1 MPTDDSLLIIDK
13 NDKTLF
19 KLDTVNLS
27 NVYASMQDAHESHDI
42 MEKEAKGFLKTD
54 RQESTLR
61 EISEC
66 EYEIKVESLWRY
78 LQVNYTISRITNF
91 DSHRSSETTPVYHD
105 FKHRG
110 NPHKIPY
117 KVTAFLT
124 HKEGNNRL
132 VVSFMPYDGKNIDVR
147 FIFDATKIKSEELW
161 NEIDNF
167 FYTEGLLKGERFTP
181 KYDFLE
187 MEEYNWDNIIISTH
201 NQKLMQRNVVDFIN
215 HTQVYAEH
223 GVKTS
228 RGLILCG
235 PPGTGKT
242 LSCKV
247 VMNQVDATCIYVSRD
262 SVEEIGDITRLYKL
276 ARKLAPTLVIIE
288 DIDTLGGITRL
299 DADHPLLGEF
309 LNALDGVEANEGVIT
324 IATTNY
330 SNKLDWAIA
339 DRPGRF
345 DVRIDLGYPDA
356 DIRKGI
362 IEQYLES
369 FTTDKINIK
378 SLVKNTD
385 GLSGAYLQ
393 EIVRLAFMKSLEIV
407 EYDATKAII
416 KNDYLVAACGGV
428 LKQREKT
435 KKELAIYN
443 EDSGEADG
451 HYYG

>member
-1 MPTDDSLLIIDK
+1 MPTDESLLINDK
-13 NDKTLF
+13 NDKPLF
-19 KLDTVNLS
+19 KLNTANLS
-27 NVYASMQDAHESHDI
+27 SVYAAMQEAHESYDI
-42 MEKEAKGFLKTD
+42 MDKEATEFLKTD

-61 EISEC
+61 EISEF
-66 EYEIKVESLWRY
+66 EYEVKVESLWRY
-78 LQVNYTISRITNF
+78 LRLNYTISRITNF
-91 DSHRSSETTPVYHD
+91 DLHRSSETTPVYHD

-110 NPHKIPY
+110 KPHKIPY
-117 KVTAFLT
+117 KMTAFLT
-124 HKEGNNRL
+124 EKQGDNRL
-132 VVSFMPYDGKNIDVR
+132 VVSFLPFDGKNLDVR
-147 FIFDATKIKSEELW
+147 FMFDATEIKSEELW
-161 NEIDNF
+161 NDIDNF
-167 FYTEGLLKGERFTP
+167 FYTEGLLKGERFTA

-187 MEEYNWDNIIISTH
+187 MEEYNWDSIIASDA
-201 NQKLMQRNVVDFIN
+201 NRKLMQRNVVDFIN

-228 RGLILCG
+228 RGLIVCG

-247 VMNQVDATCIYVSRD
+247 VMNQVDATCIYVARD
-262 SVEEIGDITRLYKL
+262 SVEDIGDIGRIYKL

-345 DVRIDLGYPDA
+345 DIRIDLGYPDA
-356 DIRKGI
+356 DIRRGI
-362 IEQYLES
+362 IQQYLES
-369 FTTDKINIK
+369 FTTDKINID

-393 EIVRLAFMKSLEIV
+393 EIVRLAFMKALELV
-407 EYDATKAII
+407 EYDPTKAII

-435 KKELAIYN
+435 KNELAIYN
-443 EDSGEADG
+443 DDATDDASI
-451 HYYG
+451 YG

>member
-1 MPTDDSLLIIDK
+1 MPTDESLLINDK
-13 NDKTLF
+13 NDKPLF
-19 KLDTVNLS
+19 KLNTVNLS
-27 NVYASMQDAHESHDI
+27 NVYAAMQDAHESYDI
-42 MEKEAKGFLKTD
+42 MDKEATEFLKTD

-61 EISEC
+61 EISEF
-66 EYEIKVESLWRY
+66 EYEVKVESLWRY
-78 LQVNYTISRITNF
+78 LRLNYTISRITNF
-91 DSHRSSETTPVYHD
+91 DLHRSSETTPVYHD

-110 NPHKIPY
+110 KPLKIPY

-124 HKEGNNRL
+124 HKEVDNRL

-147 FIFDATKIKSEELW
+147 FIFDGIKIKSEELW
-161 NEIDNF
+161 NEIDDF

-187 MEEYNWDNIIISTH
+187 MEEYNWDSIIISDTH
-201 NQKLMQRNVVDFIN
+201 RKLMQRNVVDFIN

-262 SVEEIGDITRLYKL
+262 SIDDIGDISRLYKL

-288 DIDTLGGITRL
+288 DIDTLGGISRL

-309 LNALDGVEANEGVIT
+309 LNALDGVEPNDGVIT

-345 DVRIDLGYPDA
+345 DIRIDLGYPDA

-362 IEQYLES
+362 IQQYLES
-369 FTTDKINIK
+369 FTTDKININ
-378 SLVKNTD
+378 SLVRNTD

-393 EIVRLAFMKSLEIV
+393 EIVRLAFMKALEIV
-407 EYDATKAII
+407 EYDAPKAII
-416 KNDYLVAACGGV
+416 KNNYLHDACCGV

-435 KKELAIYN
+435 KKDLVIYN
-443 EDSGEADG
+443 EDSGDDTQ
-451 HYYG
+451 YYG

>member
-1 MPTDDSLLIIDK
+1 MPTDESLLINDK
-13 NDKTLF
+13 NDKPLF
-19 KLDTVNLS
+19 KLNTANLS
-27 NVYASMQDAHESHDI
+27 SVYAAMQEAHESFDI
-42 MEKEAKGFLKTD
+42 IEKEGTAFLKTD

-61 EISEC
+61 EISEF
-66 EYEIKVESLWRY
+66 EYEVKVESLWRY
-78 LQVNYTISRITNF
+78 LRLNYTLSRITNF
-91 DSHRSSETTPVYHD
+91 DLHRNSETTPVYHD

-110 NPHKIPY
+110 NPIKIPY
-117 KVTAFLT
+117 KATAFLT
-124 HKEGNNRL
+124 HKEGDHRL
-132 VVSFMPYDGKNIDVR
+132 VVSFLPFDGKNLDVR
-147 FIFDATKIKSEELW
+147 FMFDATEIKSEELW
-161 NEIDNF
+161 NDIDNF
-167 FYTEGLLKGERFTP
+167 FYTEGLLKGERFTA

-187 MEEYNWDNIIISTH
+187 MEEYNWDSIIASDA
-201 NQKLMQRNVVDFIN
+201 NRKLMQRNVVDFIN

-228 RGLILCG
+228 RGLIVCG

-247 VMNQVDATCIYVSRD
+247 VMNQVDATCIYVARD
-262 SVEEIGDITRLYKL
+262 SVEDIGDITRIYKL

-345 DVRIDLGYPDA
+345 DIRIDLGYPDA
-356 DIRKGI
+356 DIRRGI
-362 IEQYLES
+362 IQQYLES
-369 FTTDKINIK
+369 FTTDKINID

-393 EIVRLAFMKSLEIV
+393 EIVRLAFMKALELV
-407 EYDATKAII
+407 EYDPTKAII

-443 EDSGEADG
+443 DDVADDASI
-451 HYYG
+451 YG